1 MEQYLDFAYY
11 YDKLTYDVEYKKIA
25 EFIKRIFDKYA
36 KNDVSLVCDLACGT
50 GSICN
55 LLSDFGYDMIGVD
68 FSPNM
73 LDVAAEK
80 KGERNIL
87 YLNQDISNFELYG
100 TVDAFLCLLDSVN
113 HLDNERDFDRMFCLA
128 NNYLNPKGLFV
139 FDVNSPY
146 KFKNIL
152 ADNVFTYDSDDI
164 YYVWENE
171 LDEKNGICTF
181 YLTFFVNENGLYR
194 RFDEVHT
201 ERIYTDE
208 KIRKTAEDSGFEVVG
223 MFGGNY
229 DFAAPEK
236 DSGRIFYVLK
246 KVKNVKI

>member
-55 LLSDFGYDMIGVD
+55 LMSDFGYDMIGID

-113 HLDNERDFDRMFCLA
+113 HLNNEKDFDRMFCLA
-128 NNYLNPKGLFV
+128 NNYLNPEGLFV

-208 KIRKTAEDSGFEVVG
+208 KIRKTAEKSGFEVVG

-229 DFAAPEK
+229 DFAVPEK

>member
-55 LLSDFGYDMIGVD
+55 LLSDFGYDMIGID

-113 HLDNERDFDRMFCLA
+113 HLNNEKDFDRLFCLA
-128 NNYLNPKGLFV
+128 NNYLNPEGLFV
-139 FDVNSPY
+139 FDVNSPH

-208 KIRKTAEDSGFEVVG
+208 KIRKTAEKSGFEVVG

-229 DFAAPEK
+229 DFAVPEK

>member
-25 EFIKRIFDKYA
+25 EFIKRIFDRYA

-113 HLDNERDFDRMFCLA
+113 HLNNEKDFDRMFCLA
-128 NNYLNPKGLFV
+128 NNYLNPEGLFV

-208 KIRKTAEDSGFEVVG
+208 KIRKTAEKSGFEVVG

-229 DFAAPEK
+229 DFAVPEK

-246 KVKNVKI
+246 KVKNAKI